1 MSVLNYLIFPIE
13 IFGII
18 TFSHLPMILVFAV
31 LQYFLLKSKRKYLHY
46 ILPLSSFIYLTIRY
60 MPVMYLAVHTGFL
73 PVFLIVYILPIIL
86 IIETSIIKKF
96 QRNSDINKMNIH
108 DL

>member
-1 MSVLNYLIFPIE
+1 
-13 IFGII
+13 
-18 TFSHLPMILVFAV
+18 
-31 LQYFLLKSKRKYLHY
+31 
-46 ILPLSSFIYLTIRY
+46 